1 MTVIEEYAAEIMKL
15 VLSMTFTGSIIS
27 VFLFIS
33 KPIIKDKLPKSFQ
46 YYMWFSVVIAL
57 MLPVSKIIVI
67 PISNHAEMPMKSM
80 YDISQWISD
89 AASEKSVN
97 LEFTLQDENEQ
108 GGQEITYFPSVAVIL
123 FIFGN

>member
-27 VFLFIS
+27 AFLFIS
-33 KPIIKDKLPKSFQ
+33 KLIIKDKLPKSFQ
-46 YYMWFSVVIAL
+46 YYMWLSVVIAL

-67 PISNHAEMPMKSM
+67 PISNHAEIPMKSM

-108 GGQEITYFPSVAVIL
+108 SGQKITYFPSVAVIL
-123 FIFGN
+123 HAER

>member
-15 VLSMTFTGSIIS
+15 VLSMTFTGSIVS

-33 KPIIKDKLPKSFQ
+33 KPIIKAKLPKSFQ

-67 PISNHAEMPMKSM
+67 PISNHAEIPMKSM

-108 GGQEITYFPSVAVIL
+108 SGQKITYFPSVAVIL
-123 FIFGN
+123 HAER

>member
-15 VLSMTFTGSIIS
+15 VLSMTFTGSIIT

-80 YDISQWISD
+80 YDIS
-89 AASEKSVN
+89 
-97 LEFTLQDENEQ
+97 
-108 GGQEITYFPSVAVIL
+108 
-123 FIFGN
+123 

>member
-27 VFLFIS
+27 AFLFIS
-33 KPIIKDKLPKSFQ
+33 KLIIKDKLPKSFQ
-46 YYMWFSVVIAL
+46 YYMWLSVVIAL

-67 PISNHAEMPMKSM
+67 PISNHAEIPMKSM

-108 GGQEITYFPSVAVIL
+108 SGQKITYFPSVAVIL
-123 FIFGN
+123 HAES